1 MSTESLGKYANSI
14 GALGL
19 ELLPSR
25 RLIRELRKGRLPRK
39 GLIVS
44 LHENWRV
51 DRLEDEKLT
60 PNKKAGTLKRRAIA
74 FAEQM
79 ISATL
84 PQKKDSTL
92 VLDKLGK
99 EYDLQTVFHWPEHTE
114 KYKKPTL
121 EIHENTGKS
130 SAEDKPWTIEQI
142 INWASQDPSR
152 KLALD
157 ISVRKLIAY
166 FQTQGI
172 TKLADII
179 DGMKKLL
186 PYAGI
191 IHFQVANKEEFRAV
205 NTMSMNS
212 DFANMTQVAKEFA
225 PDAIFVIEVPYP
237 TAFRAKPFRPK
248 KYFQKAV
255 AFIQKA

>member
-1 MSTESLGKYANSI
+1 MSTEALGKYANSV

-19 ELLPSR
+19 EALPSR
-25 RLIRELRKGRLPRK
+25 RLIREVKQGKLPRV
-39 GLIVS
+39 GLIYS
-44 LHENWRV
+44 LHENWSV
-51 DRLEDEKLT
+51 DRIQDEKLT
-60 PNKKAGTLKRRAIA
+60 PKKKAGALKRRAINLVKRS
-74 FAEQM
+74 
-79 ISATL
+79 ISATF
-84 PQKKDSTL
+84 PQESDSTP
-92 VLDKLGK
+92 VLDRLGK
-99 EYDLQTVFHWPEHTE
+99 EYDLQTVFHWPEHTK
-114 KYKKPTL
+114 KYVKPTL
-121 EIHENTGKS
+121 EIHENIGKY
-130 SAEDKPWTIEQI
+130 SADDKPWTIDQI
-142 INWASQDPSR
+142 INWASEDPSR

-179 DGMKKLL
+179 DGMKRLL

-191 IHFQVANKEEFRAV
+191 IHFQVANKAEFTAV
-205 NTMSMNS
+205 KTMNMDS
-212 DFANMTQVAKEFA
+212 DFAEMTRVAKKNA
-225 PDAIFVIEVPYP
+225 PNANFVIEIPYP